1 MPPPHLI
8 LAESVEIIDDSKN
21 DTESIDIKHGEEE
34 IRRLSLDEI
43 DIRNKLLAIL
53 TSQQKEDKK
62 SGKDCVSSI
71 SLNHIIDSSNNE
83 VFKQVNNTLNE
94 NNNIHIT
101 SVQNTPAK
109 KRNDKNQPLPSSSKS
124 PSPGSP
130 LQRSDLFSY
139 LE

>member
-94 NNNIHIT
+94 SQTEWLNM
-101 SVQNTPAK
+101 NTPAK

>member
-21 DTESIDIKHGEEE
+21 DTESIDIKHA
-34 IRRLSLDEI
+34 I
-43 DIRNKLLAIL
+43 NKEP
-53 TSQQKEDKK
+53 TGD
-62 SGKDCVSSI
+62 
-71 SLNHIIDSSNNE
+71 
-83 VFKQVNNTLNE
+83 
-94 NNNIHIT
+94 NNIHIT

>member
-34 IRRLSLDEI
+34 IRRLSLI
-43 DIRNKLLAIL
+43 DVLSTIKAINKEP
-53 TSQQKEDKK
+53 TGD
-62 SGKDCVSSI
+62 
-71 SLNHIIDSSNNE
+71 
-83 VFKQVNNTLNE
+83 
-94 NNNIHIT
+94 NNIHIT